1 MTSPHKIDF
10 HQRAVPRPI
19 ERIGKRSP
27 RRTITRR
34 AAALAQISVS
44 FRIAEAT
51 VISGTKNTNA
61 WRISTIANSARN
73 RPSQV
78 ARETLPAI
86 DSLSVMRKD
95 DASMLSLSM
104 AFYCDVARDSLDS
117 RNQKILF
124 FRV

>member
-10 HQRAVPRPI
+10 HQRAVPRPT

-34 AAALAQISVS
+34 AAALVQISVS
-44 FRIAEAT
+44 FKIAEAT

-78 ARETLPAI
+78 AMRSEEHTSELQ
-86 DSLSVMRKD
+86 SLAYLVCRLLLEKKKEENGQPWRRWSV
-95 DASMLSLSM
+95 LT
-104 AFYCDVARDSLDS
+104 
-117 RNQKILF
+117 
-124 FRV
+124 